1 MSDHALSHVTFSRT
15 KPLYAYMRYIV
26 TATTNTTKPISM
38 KHPFPIGGMTNPTP
52 DFTIGE
58 LLGAVKLCVSS
69 LCGMRPLHVENQI
82 KKFPSLELDSA
93 PDEILCASSGIEV
106 PFRLLLRPPEV
117 VTSDDTCILKT
128 SALRYL
134 ASTPTSWKSRW
145 TSARESPA
153 TSISSAC

>member
-1 MSDHALSHVTFSRT
+1 MSDHALLHVTFSRT

-82 KKFPSLELDSA
+82 KEFPSLELNSECNDLQ
-93 PDEILCASSGIEV
+93 ISS
-106 PFRLLLRPPEV
+106 
-117 VTSDDTCILKT
+117 C
-128 SALRYL
+128 
-134 ASTPTSWKSRW
+134 KSR
-145 TSARESPA
+145 
-153 TSISSAC
+153 